1 MIANHILVP
10 ADLEGREVDEQYK
23 EGIAR
28 LQDFI
33 SSNEYCNNVCL
44 ICLEQIAPDAAVWT
58 CRESCFCMLHLVC
71 AQGWA
76 KQQLNAG
83 AAKANSQAANP
94 DLYAS
99 CPSASPSH
107 YIKSVL
113 SVATPDTLEPGGTSL
128 PVLQAEPVSA
138 SPISF
143 MSSS

>member
-1 MIANHILVP
+1 MWLHGTLMIAKHVLVP

-44 ICLEQIAPDAAVWT
+44 VCLEQIAPDAAVWT
-58 CRESCFCMLHLVC
+58 CRESCFCVLHLVC

-76 KQQLNAG
+76 KQQLNAA

-99 CPSASPSH
+99 CPPASPSH
-107 YIKSVL
+107 
-113 SVATPDTLEPGGTSL
+113 SL
-128 PVLQAEPVSA
+128 YQVCAVRRHP
-138 SPISF
+138 
-143 MSSS
+143 